1 MEVTKIKKLFL
12 LILLPTIIFAQKEP
26 LHTGELIINLTNQG
40 SSWNVTFT
48 LTAISARWDENNN
61 LTEDYE
67 TASVNINST
76 PPIIQN
82 VAYCDHIW
90 DVNADANPIFAAGLY
105 KISAIESGVEKAC
118 FYMDWRTST
127 EGWTESVDVYFKY
140 DYANKHFRNAANTQI
155 IDHSYQTLWDLT
167 TNLLETSGLEDY
179 WDNCLAV
186 FNNGDDHP
194 KFAWGSYPGF
204 SNNYFKIYKKKGTP
218 NFVLYDS
225 TTSTTYL
232 DVNEEILTGP
242 PHANEGHIYYKATS
256 VGYPTDNPLIPLY
269 ESDYSNTV
277 DIRSL
282 MPPLQKQ
289 GINSTVKNDY
299 NLLQNYPNPFNP
311 TTTISFNIPQSEK
324 VTIKVFDIIGREV
337 ATLINEL
344 KEAGAYS
351 LDFDAKNLTS
361 GIYFYQIQA
370 GKYSETRK
378 LILQK

>member
-1 MEVTKIKKLFL
+1 MKKLFL

-48 LTAISARWDENNN
+48 LTAISARWDENDN

-67 TASVNINST
+67 TASVNIHN
-76 PPIIQN
+76 PDAP
-82 VAYCDHIW
+82 VAYFDHIW
-90 DVNADANPIFAAGLY
+90 TSTAGDNPIFAAGLY
-105 KISAIESGVEKAC
+105 KVSAIESGVEKAC

-140 DYANKHFRNAANTQI
+140 DYSNKHFRNTANTQI
-155 IDHSYQTLWDLT
+155 IDHSYQTLWNLT
-167 TNLLETSGLEDY
+167 SNLLETSGLEDY

-194 KFAWGSYPGF
+194 KFAWGPYPGF
-204 SNNYFKIYKKKGTP
+204 SNNYYKIYKKKGTP

-242 PHANEGHIYYKATS
+242 PQANEGHIYYKVTS
-256 VGYPTDNPLIPLY
+256 VGYPTDNPFIPPY
-269 ESDYSNTV
+269 ESGYSNTV

-282 MPPLQKQ
+282 MPPLEKQ
-289 GINSTVKNDY
+289 GINSTVKNAY

-311 TTTISFNIPQSEK
+311 ITTITFNIPQSEK
-324 VTIKVFDIIGREV
+324 VTITVFDILGREV
-337 ATLINEL
+337 AELINEQ
-344 KEAGAYS
+344 KEAGTHTIKY
-351 LDFDAKNLTS
+351 DASNMTS
-361 GIYFYQIQA
+361 GIYFYQIKA
-370 GKYSETRK
+370 GEYSEVRK